1 MTFLRSTNRW
11 LLKGCEALLIFLI
24 LSMVFLGFGQVVL
37 RKLGVQ
43 SLAKL
48 LTEIPSI
55 LQHSVLWVA
64 VLGAAI
70 ATSRRKHIKIDI
82 LAQVLSVARQKW
94 LYAVADFSGLII
106 CLLLAK
112 GGLAFFKI
120 ADDEAFVWRSALV
133 IGFGIIALQFLVNLL
148 GAFFPEKPAEDLSD
162 KDSDREEPEPDEETE
177 ESEQQP
183 AEADSKDPKAEEITK
198 PSEETAKE
206 EPETEKLEKKN
217 DDGEEKKA

>member
-43 SLAKL
+43 SLSKL

-55 LQHSVLWVA
+55 LQHFVLWVA

-82 LAQVLSVARQKW
+82 LAQVLSEARQRW
-94 LYAVADFSGLII
+94 LYAAADASGLII
-106 CLLLAK
+106 CVLLTK

-133 IGFGIIALQFLVNLL
+133 IGFGIIGLQFLVNLL
-148 GAFFPEKPAEDLSD
+148 GAFFPEKPAD
-162 KDSDREEPEPDEETE
+162 DSNEAESGNEEVESDEETDE
-177 ESEQQP
+177 PEQQP
-183 AEADSKDPKAEEITK
+183 VEVGSKEPNVEEITK

-206 EPETEKLEKKN
+206 EPETEKPEKRN
-217 DDGEEKKA
+217 DDGKERKV